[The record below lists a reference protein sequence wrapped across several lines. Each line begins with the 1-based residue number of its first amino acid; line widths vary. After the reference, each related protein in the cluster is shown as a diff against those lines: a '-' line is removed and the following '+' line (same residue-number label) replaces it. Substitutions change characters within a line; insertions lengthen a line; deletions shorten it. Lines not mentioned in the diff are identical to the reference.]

1 MLEDHAAS
9 AQTSFAHHPQNSY
22 DAYTVSAAPCRW
34 RSSHGHRRHP
44 RRSSRPWAWWTQRIW
59 TSFRSCIRE
68 LPARS
73 VSHSRLERACRG
85 APHTSACAS
94 VARYAHRSQPLP
106 PNIQCTE
113 MGWKQTPRRGVKLE
127 RLARGTFMAAVLT
140 LLVAIAWNTGIG
152 STHGTGA
159 QCGMSGCRWPQ
170 PACTV
175 SSARVEPSA
184 SYTPSS
190 YTPQRARK
198 FTRYRAKTLYPTTK
212 PQPHLALVGRI
223 MRHAA
228 CTRPRSCMI
237 YSDAKL
243 RIVT

>member
-1 MLEDHAAS
+1 VLEDHAAS

-175 SSARVEPSA
+175 SSHRRLTRRRRTHPSA
-184 SYTPSS
+184 RGSS
-190 YTPQRARK
+190 HVTARK
-198 FTRYRAKTLYPTTK
+198 PSIRQQNLS
-212 PQPHLALVGRI
+212 RI
-223 MRHAA
+223 SHSSDASCGMRHAPA
-228 CTRPRSCMI
+228 LAR
-237 YSDAKL
+237 A
-243 RIVT
+243 